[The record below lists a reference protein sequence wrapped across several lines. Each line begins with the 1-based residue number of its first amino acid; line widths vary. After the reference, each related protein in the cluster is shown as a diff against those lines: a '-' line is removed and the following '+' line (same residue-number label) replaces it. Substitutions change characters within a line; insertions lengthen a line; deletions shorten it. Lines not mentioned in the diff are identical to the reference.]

1 MSSPSANAIVDVLG
15 LAASSDPAQFLTVH
29 VAEGFQSRVLDR
41 VQRQIAPG
49 DKAFWTTVIPKATL
63 DRQKKRGRLSAQNS
77 DRVYDIARV
86 WAATL
91 EVFKDKDAARQF
103 VHRPHMLLNNQ
114 SPIDVA
120 MISSAGADQVVTL
133 INRAAAGVA
142 L

>member
-1 MSSPSANAIVDVLG
+1 MGSPSPTAIVDVLG
-15 LAASSDPAQFLTVH
+15 LTASNDPAHFLTVH
-29 VAEGFQSRVLDR
+29 VAEGFQPRVLDR
-41 VQRQIAPG
+41 VQRQISPG
-49 DKAFWTTVIPKATL
+49 DKSFWSAVIPKATL
-63 DRQKKRGRLSAQNS
+63 DRQKKKGRLSAQNS

-91 EVFKDKDAARQF
+91 EVFKDSDSARQF
-103 VHRPHMLLNNQ
+103 IHRPHMLLDNR

-133 INRAAAGVA
+133 LNRAAAGIA